1 MLDAALLG
9 PAILGAVRDGGQ
21 LAAVRPFQGESERGI
36 EIRAVSVADYAT
48 NQEALRG
55 LVRQAGAGQLTLRV
69 AETFAP
75 ERAGDAHRRL
85 EAGGVRGRLLI
96 TF

>member
-1 MLDAALLG
+1 
-9 PAILGAVRDGGQ
+9 
-21 LAAVRPFQGESERGI
+21 VRPFQGESERGI
-36 EIRAVSVADYAT
+36 EIRAVAVSDYAT
-48 NQEALRG
+48 NQEALRA
-55 LVRQAGAGQLTLRV
+55 LVRRAADGQLTLRV